1 MCTTADLG
9 LRIELLLLF
18 SSPKLFF
25 PSIPGAQGSP
35 LGLLRRW
42 DLGLQAEGS
51 YRDSHPTSLTRPLK
65 PPKFAT
71 GGDLLYL
78 GKGGG
83 VITSFPAPK
92 LHRQSRLH
100 LRPWSVQVIPLPPP
114 LPPFWGW
121 GGRGW
126 RWREGAEEAGGREA
140 GVGRGN
146 GGRGVPPRSTCGPSF
161 QATWWRGRG
170 LPGPV
175 PTPSLGD
182 IT

>member
-65 PPKFAT
+65 TPKFAT

-83 VITSFPAPK
+83 V
-92 LHRQSRLH
+92 
-100 LRPWSVQVIPLPPP
+100 
-114 LPPFWGW
+114 
-121 GGRGW
+121 
-126 RWREGAEEAGGREA
+126 
-140 GVGRGN
+140 
-146 GGRGVPPRSTCGPSF
+146 
-161 QATWWRGRG
+161 
-170 LPGPV
+170 
-175 PTPSLGD
+175 
-182 IT
+182 